1 MEEYDNDA
9 EELETNFVKNQEK
22 EKMEFEEDLEES
34 IQSKVRPTSKLLN
47 MKYRIEQLSKYQRF
61 EEAAKLQNKYNIEV
75 GLYARE
81 HVLFRRLGDGPCFA
95 YFLNFYIC
103 IVMCLKNKTNLTQS
117 TRNALRRHR

>member
-61 EEAAKLQNKYNIEV
+61 EEAAKLQNKYNLEV
-75 GLYARE
+75 RLYARE
-81 HVLFRRLGDGPCFA
+81 NVFILFVLILCFA
-95 YFLNFYIC
+95 NFFY
-103 IVMCLKNKTNLTQS
+103 
-117 TRNALRRHR
+117 